1 MDFFEEFYLLFDSA
15 AALLGSPFHY
25 KQLLY
30 AVLFEEV
37 SPDKGIHNF
46 HFLLFFSQFIAFSVE
61 FYDFIDQIH
70 KKKVLLDHIFVN
82 SSLKSIINSLG
93 VAHEIYEAHCVGT
106 DSYNNKIGASDHRPV
121 YCDFSLL

>member
-37 SPDKGIHNF
+37 SPDKGTF
-46 HFLLFFSQFIAFSVE
+46 QLRGLHFMI
-61 FYDFIDQIH
+61 
-70 KKKVLLDHIFVN
+70 K
-82 SSLKSIINSLG
+82 
-93 VAHEIYEAHCVGT
+93 
-106 DSYNNKIGASDHRPV
+106 
-121 YCDFSLL
+121 FSLLASSNLCSIFCRIL

>member
-37 SPDKGIHNF
+37 SPDKGT
-46 HFLLFFSQFIAFSVE
+46 
-61 FYDFIDQIH
+61 FYH
-70 KKKVLLDHIFVN
+70 
-82 SSLKSIINSLG
+82 S
-93 VAHEIYEAHCVGT
+93 
-106 DSYNNKIGASDHRPV
+106 
-121 YCDFSLL
+121 